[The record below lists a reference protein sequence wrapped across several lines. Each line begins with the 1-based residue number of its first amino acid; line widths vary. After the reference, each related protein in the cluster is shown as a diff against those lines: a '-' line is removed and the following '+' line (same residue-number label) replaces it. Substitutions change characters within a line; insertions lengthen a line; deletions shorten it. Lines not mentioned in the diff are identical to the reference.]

1 MKKRIISTI
10 LVAAL
15 AITSLVGCG
24 GKTVSSS
31 SDNKITVG
39 INQNASVESFDDNAY
54 TNYLEETLG
63 VELEFV
69 YFSSAEAEALQQL
82 ALTVSANKE
91 LPDVLVGF
99 HKMGH
104 YVVNQYGEDGYFMD
118 LTDLIDKYGENYKA
132 ALKKLPEEKREFL
145 QKKAVNTNTN
155 EIYAMPLSLCQAID
169 DMPSLMYINQDW
181 LDKLGLKAPTNIDEL
196 YNVLKAFKTQDPNGN
211 GQADE
216 IPMVGGCLGH
226 GNDILAYVLNA
237 FVYFSDNNNFNVTDG
252 KVWDPV
258 VTDEYRQ
265 GLIYANKLVKEGLI
279 SDLTFT
285 VKGVSEFINMNS
297 PTDGVEK
304 VGIFCGY
311 PDSYMNKTVDA
322 AQSYTALGSLGDA
335 TGKGGYTVVNPSP
348 LYWTCYITKDCEN
361 PELAM
366 KLLDLF
372 YADESIMRARH
383 GEKDVDWYYE
393 EGISAY
399 GTKAYVNLMGEDDDY
414 MSTSSSWAKNP
425 AGIMTQENYIAV
437 AVEGEGILAEF
448 SRLHKESW
456 NILANARQPEELAV
470 DLLYTQEEYEIRED
484 LANIV
489 NGYYR
494 EQTNKFISGQ
504 LDPNDDATW
513 NEYKTQLYEIG
524 RDKLLKVAQD
534 AYDRK

>member
-1 MKKRIISTI
+1 MKKRILSVI
-10 LVAAL
+10 LVVAL
-15 AITSLVGCG
+15 AIIPLVGCG
-24 GKTVSSS
+24 KKKSS
-31 SDNKITVG
+31 SDNTLTIG

-54 TNYLEETLG
+54 TKYLEDTLG
-63 VELEFV
+63 VNLEFV
-69 YFSSAEAEALQQL
+69 YFSSSESEAIQQL

-104 YVVNQYGEDGYFMD
+104 YVVNQYGEDGYFID
-118 LTDLIDKYGENYKA
+118 LTDLIDEHGKNYNA
-132 ALKKLPEEKREFL
+132 ALEKISAEKREFI

-155 EIYAMPLSLCQAID
+155 EIYAMPLALCQAID

-181 LDKLGLKAPTNIDEL
+181 LDVLGLKAPTNIDEL

-211 GQADE
+211 GEADE

-226 GNDILAYVLNA
+226 GNDILAYILNA

-258 VTDEYRQ
+258 VTDEFRQ

-285 VKGVSEFINMNS
+285 VKGVSEFINLNS

-311 PDSYMNKTVDA
+311 PDSYMNKSTDA
-322 AQSYTALGSLGDA
+322 AKSYTALGSLADA

-348 LYWTCYITKDCEN
+348 LYWTCYITSDCDN

-366 KLLDLF
+366 QLLDLF

-393 EGISAY
+393 EGTSAY
-399 GTKAYVNLMGEDDDY
+399 GTKAYVNLIEKENDY

-456 NILANARQPEELAV
+456 NILANAKQPKELAV

-484 LANIV
+484 LANVV

-494 EQTNKFISGQ
+494 EEVNKFVSGQ
-504 LDPNDDATW
+504 LDPNDDASW
-513 NEYKTQLYEIG
+513 NEYKTQLYKNG
-524 RDKLLKVAQD
+524 RDKLMKVAQD